1 MCIVADQV
9 KSVSKTKIASF
20 MIKAGWDQSEKEIY
34 QLVIY
39 SANID
44 SVVNKNALILPVYN
58 PGNNPN
64 KIIPLDLSEMSDFFD
79 KLDALYNRSN
89 NSKSFGVTYSS
100 NSISLPVYRVGN
112 YKFSIMPS
120 KEDFVRLNTSE
131 LIVDPAARVSIDVH
145 SNDYSFIVYQ
155 FYQKGNIDI
164 TPFGYLCK
172 PYKDHQMII
181 PTIHGH
187 PDNCIAFNSRYIDRN
202 IFEDVSE
209 YDHVIYTLID
219 KSDGQKNDPEFI
231 PKVAKLLSKIKK
243 DYLGRSIAMAI
254 PKSYT
259 KKVITLKDTYKN
271 RNIRNDISGFLFMN
285 DLEF

>member
-20 MIKAGWDQSEKEIY
+20 MIKAGLDQSEKEIY

-89 NSKSFGVTYSS
+89 NSNSFGVTYSC
-100 NSISLPVYRVGN
+100 NCASLPVHRVGN

-145 SNDYSFIVYQ
+145 SNNYSFIVYQ
-155 FYQKGNIDI
+155 FYQKGYIDI

-187 PDNCIAFNSRYIDRN
+187 PDNCIAFNRHYIDRN
-202 IFEDVSE
+202 VFEDVSE

-219 KSDGQKNDPEFI
+219 KSNGQENDPEFI
-231 PKVAKLLSKIKK
+231 PKVAKLLSIIKK